1 MRTKAFKAAFPY
13 TVPVLMGYLF
23 LGIAYGVLLTEQGFP
38 WIWALLTSVAI
49 YAGSMQFVAI
59 GLMASAF
66 NPIQTALMTL
76 MVNARHI
83 FYGFSMLEPFK
94 NMGAFK
100 PYLIFSLSDETYSIH
115 CGTTVPDGIDEKW
128 FRFFVSILD
137 QSYWVIG
144 TMIGAI
150 AGNFIPFDSTG
161 IDFAMTALFLV
172 IFTEQWE
179 NSKCKIPAV
188 AGLII
193 TILCRVIC
201 GPNNFLL
208 FSMAG
213 IAIALI
219 VFKKQI
225 ERVQE

>member
-1 MRTKAFKAAFPY
+1 MRFKALKTAFPY

-23 LGIAYGVLLTEQGFP
+23 LGIAYGVLLAEQGFA
-38 WIWALLTSVAI
+38 WGWALLSSLTI

-59 GLMASAF
+59 GLMAAAF
-66 NPIQTALMTL
+66 SPLQTALMTL

-83 FYGFSMLEPFK
+83 FYGFSMLEPYK
-94 NMGAFK
+94 DMKAFK
-100 PYLIFSLSDETYSIH
+100 PYLVFGLTDETYSIL
-115 CGTTVPDGIDEKW
+115 CSTKVPEGVDEKW
-128 FRFFVSILD
+128 FCFFVSLLD
-137 QSYWVIG
+137 QCYWITG
-144 TMIGAI
+144 SIIGAI
-150 AGNFIPFDSTG
+150 AGNFLPFDSTG

-179 NSKCKIPAV
+179 TSKSKIPTI
-188 AGLII
+188 AGLVI
-193 TILCRVIC
+193 TIACRVAF
-201 GPNNFLL
+201 GAKNFLL

-225 ERVQE
+225 EEAK